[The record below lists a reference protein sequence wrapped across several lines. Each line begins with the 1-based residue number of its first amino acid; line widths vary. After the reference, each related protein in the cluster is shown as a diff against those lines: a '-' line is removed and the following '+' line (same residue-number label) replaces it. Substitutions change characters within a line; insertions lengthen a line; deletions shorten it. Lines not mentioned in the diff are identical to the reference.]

1 MMKKIIMM
9 GPMYPAIGGMATV
22 LENLSKSILVDEFN
36 ILFWNTAKET
46 SENRSFITAVKKRLS
61 ILIGFYK
68 KIKEYK
74 PDYIHIHTCSGFI
87 TFFLDSCFALISRLL
102 GIPYIMHIHGATFDS
117 FLKSQ
122 SKLKLKFIMNVL
134 NNSKKVVALTD
145 EWKNIFENEFGLK
158 NVTVI
163 LNGVPPVEF
172 IRQPSDKCTGILY
185 MGQVC
190 SRKGT
195 KDLIRAFCEAK
206 LNDIKL
212 HLAGDFGGDVT
223 KEELENYITT
233 FGASGENI
241 IVEGPVQGTKKIK
254 LMEECSVFCLPSY
267 AEGLPMVV
275 LEAMSY
281 RQAVITTDVG
291 GLPGLI
297 SNQINGILIQPGDIR
312 SLSNSLEFLVYNNDL
327 RNALSINGYETF
339 LSKYSINAV
348 SKFYTELYER

>member
-22 LENLSKSILVDEFN
+22 LENLSKSILIDNFD
-36 ILFWNTAKET
+36 IIFWNTAKET
-46 SENRSFITAVKKRLS
+46 SDQRSFITAVKKRLS
-61 ILIGFYK
+61 ILFSFYRK
-68 KIKEYK
+68 VKEFK

-87 TFFLDSCFALISRLL
+87 TFFLDSCFALISRIFK
-102 GIPYIMHIHGATFDS
+102 IPYIIHIHGAAFDR

-122 SKLKLKFIMNVL
+122 SRLKLNFIMNVL
-134 NNSKKVVALTD
+134 HNAKNVVALTD

-163 LNGVPPVEF
+163 LNSVPRVDF
-172 IRQPSDKCTGILY
+172 NRQLSDKCTGILY
-185 MGQVC
+185 MGQIC

-195 KDLIRAFCEAK
+195 KDLVKAFSEAK
-206 LNDIKL
+206 LSDVKL

-223 KEELENYITT
+223 KEDLENYITT
-233 FGASGENI
+233 FGSSENNI
-241 IVEGPVQGTKKIK
+241 IVEGPVQGTKKNK

-267 AEGLPMVV
+267 AEGLPMAV

-281 RQAVITTDVG
+281 RQAIITTDVG

-297 SNQINGILIQPGDIR
+297 SNKVNGILIQPGDIQ
-312 SLSNSLEFLVYNNDL
+312 SLKYYLELLVHNVEL
-327 RNALSINGYETF
+327 RKILAVNGYETF
-339 LSKYSINAV
+339 LSKYSVNAAY
-348 SKFYTELYER
+348 KFYSKLYEN